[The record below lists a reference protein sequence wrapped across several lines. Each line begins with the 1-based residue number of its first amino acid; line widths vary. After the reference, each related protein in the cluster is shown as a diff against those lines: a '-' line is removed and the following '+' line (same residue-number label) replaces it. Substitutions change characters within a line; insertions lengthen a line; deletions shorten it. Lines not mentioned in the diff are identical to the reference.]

1 MGGMIA
7 INITHKM
14 KHVVKA
20 SVFSAPALKLEPT
33 LERLAPLVTCIQT
46 VFPKLPVSFLNADG
60 LCHDSVMREHYTYDI
75 LNTPGTTK
83 PVPARTALQLLKGLQ
98 RANMCADEITT
109 PFLMMQGGE
118 DSVCLPEGA
127 E

>member
-7 INITHKM
+7 INTSYRM
-14 KHVVKA
+14 KHLVKA

-33 LERLAPLVTCIQT
+33 LERLAPLVTCIQA
-46 VFPKLPVSFLNADG
+46 VFPKLPVSFINADG
-60 LCHDSVMREHYTYDI
+60 LCHDPMIREHYTYDV
-75 LNTPGTTK
+75 LNTPGITK
-83 PVPARTALQLLKGLQ
+83 PVPARTALQLLRGLQ
-98 RANMCADEITT
+98 EANQCAKEFTT
-109 PFLMMQGGE
+109 PFLMMQGEE